1 MNAGAADVGFVGYTG
16 PVMESKSN
24 EAPKAGEA
32 SERKSMMPVVAGV
45 GVLAAI
51 IAAIALWPRS
61 DAADAAGGKGKDKGA
76 AASSDR
82 AGKSGDPSGSGKQGG
97 VAARAYDSPSA
108 PGQSGKINP
117 AIRLPNLG
125 MAPEGAVPAEPE
137 KPPVFANKAEEI
149 KWYEARLVRANQT
162 LESRQKFVDR
172 LPATKERVAAGPDPQ
187 RQLEVF
193 EGRKKIVEEN
203 LAKAQ
208 ADVAE
213 IQRKLEELRGS

>member
-1 MNAGAADVGFVGYTG
+1 
-16 PVMESKSN
+16 MESKSN
-24 EAPKAGEA
+24 EAPKAAEA

-61 DAADAAGGKGKDKGA
+61 DATDAGGKGKDKA
-76 AASSDR
+76 AASSSDKG
-82 AGKSGDPSGSGKQGG
+82 GKSGDGAGNEKAGG
-97 VAARAYDSPSA
+97 VAARAYDNPNA
-108 PGQSGKINP
+108 PGQSGKVNP

-125 MAPEGAVPAEPE
+125 MAPEGAGPPEPE
-137 KPPVFANKAEEI
+137 TPPTFANKAEEI
-149 KWYEARLVRANQT
+149 AWYEARLARATQT
-162 LESRQKFVDR
+162 LESRQKFADR
-172 LPATKERVAAGPDPQ
+172 LPATKDRVASGPDPQ

-213 IQRKLEELRGS
+213 IERKLKELRGS